1 MPRFCLDWWHMAPF
15 WLDMVLTLVSIRIS
29 AIPWVP
35 ATLKEFRFTEM
46 DLHVSRWFD
55 FSILSLM
62 SAMLV

>member
-35 ATLKEFRFTEM
+35 ATLKEFRNPNFWN
-46 DLHVSRWFD
+46 S
-55 FSILSLM
+55 
-62 SAMLV
+62 